1 MQGVYETIPRTLSL
15 DFMFLASKGKESDL
29 QPMKG
34 TTLTDISD
42 SGIKLYLQCWVLFL
56 CIVTKI
62 VSWEIIQRF
71 SL

>member
-15 DFMFLASKGKESDL
+15 DFMFSASKGKESDL

-42 SGIKLYLQCWVLFL
+42 SGIKLYLQC
-56 CIVTKI
+56 
-62 VSWEIIQRF
+62 
-71 SL
+71 